1 MDLAPFSDVDL
12 STLRWARVH
21 GPVHTFQLTAGDF
34 AIANLAWEKPHGS
47 LAVAETAA
55 GRWSLKRAGFLH
67 AHLTVRREGSS
78 KDVARLVP
86 ALRDHRIELSGGQA
100 FDLKRA
106 SMLVPA
112 WTVLD
117 ARTGAELV
125 HIEPVREGR
134 RLEGGIYEVEPA
146 ARTLP
151 ALPAVLILSW
161 YFVVLAWFED
171 ETVSEWADHAEGR
184 F

>member
-1 MDLAPFSDVDL
+1 MDLATFHDVDL
-12 STLRWARVH
+12 STLRWTRVH
-21 GPVHTFQLTAGDF
+21 GPPHTFQLSAGDT
-34 AIANLAWEKPHGS
+34 AIARLVWSRPHGS
-47 LAVAETAA
+47 LAIAETAD

-67 AHLTVRREGSS
+67 AHLTVRREGSD
-78 KDVARLVP
+78 KDVARLV
-86 ALRDHRIELSGGQA
+86 AAWRDHRIELSGGEA

-117 ARTGAELV
+117 ARTGGELV

-134 RLEGGIYEVEPA
+134 QLEGGIYEVAPA
-146 ARTLP
+146 ARTLA
-151 ALPAVLILSW
+151 ALPLVLALSW